1 MKTNTIRTLIVLL
14 LTAGV
19 VALIGCAGGGEQT
32 ITGRVEKTEKGHL
45 LTASDSAATYQLV
58 ENQDFSS
65 MVGQKV
71 AITGTVL
78 ERTAGNYISV
88 ARFEVIGGGGVVKA
102 EDAAKD

>member
-1 MKTNTIRTLIVLL
+1 MKTHSICRRFAMLFLMVGFL
-14 LTAGV
+14 
-19 VALIGCAGGGEQT
+19 ALIGCAAGEQT
-32 ITGRVEKTEKGHL
+32 ITGTVEKTDQGHL
-45 LTASDSAATYQLV
+45 LKASDGAATYQLV

-71 AITGTVL
+71 AITGTIL

-88 ARFEVIGGGGVVKA
+88 TRFEVVGAGDVVKA